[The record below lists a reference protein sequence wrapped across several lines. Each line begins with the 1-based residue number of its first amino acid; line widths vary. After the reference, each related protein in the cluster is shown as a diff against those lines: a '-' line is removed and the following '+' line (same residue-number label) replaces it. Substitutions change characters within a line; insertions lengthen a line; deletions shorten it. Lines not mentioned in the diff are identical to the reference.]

1 MQRGA
6 ESNDPTWLASLA
18 TLLQANSGLRSSL
31 ILRSSVPVEQYE
43 KRMLF
48 FCKQGK
54 QKHDRTGFYW
64 GAPSVTSN
72 GYNWSGKFLSDYNRR
87 RHSKDGKDMMGM
99 IFRTDTYKFLSAKV
113 VANLAMEAVSAVGKN
128 PDQLRPGSWAKT
140 LPTIAT
146 YLNLSQTERLSLGL
160 SHDAGEGG
168 DEEPITSR
176 YAEAS
181 KGLSRHCKK
190 ICAAA
195 VTSLAKW
202 DVQTFNNLTY
212 KEWEELAENA
222 RFEAGLKPL
231 DANAIWRNP
240 DITKSKG
247 GFKMKKSQMTFPKQL
262 AGIPLSPETRDGQK
276 YCADF
281 QAGTCQE
288 GASCRS
294 GAHRCA
300 ALFRSGRTCHG
311 NHAGSMCGNTKRH
324 ADSAEADT
332 QEGPVRKATKT
343 QNPGSHT
350 RPNDTSMPE
359 APDYVTDDS
368 IMRQMLPDLGLPSI
382 GSS

>member
-1 MQRGA
+1 
-6 ESNDPTWLASLA
+6 
-18 TLLQANSGLRSSL
+18 
-31 ILRSSVPVEQYE
+31 
-43 KRMLF
+43 
-48 FCKQGK
+48 
-54 QKHDRTGFYW
+54 
-64 GAPSVTSN
+64 
-72 GYNWSGKFLSDYNRR
+72 
-87 RHSKDGKDMMGM
+87 MMGM

-176 YAEAS
+176 YAEAN
-181 KGLSRHCKK
+181 KGLSRHCKT

-195 VTSLAKW
+195 LTILAQW
-202 DVQTFNNLTY
+202 DVQTFNGLTHND
-212 KEWEELAENA
+212 WEELAKSA
-222 RFEAGLKPL
+222 RLEAWSESL

-247 GFKMKKSQMTFPKQL
+247 GFRIKKSQMTFPKQL
-262 AGIPLSPETRDGQK
+262 AGIPLSPESRRGER

-288 GASCRS
+288 EDPCRS

-300 ALFRSGRTCHG
+300 ALFKSGRTCHG
-311 NHAGSMCGNTKRH
+311 GHPGSKCGNTKRH
-324 ADSAEADT
+324 ASSADPDAHE
-332 QEGPVRKATKT
+332 EPVRKATKM
-343 QNPGSHT
+343 QNPGSHE
-350 RPNDTSMPE
+350 RPNDASRPD

-368 IMRQMLPDLGLPSI
+368 IMRQMLPDFKWESRI
-382 GSS
+382 GEATALIPNHRAW